1 MLVPVRENERGSP
14 DARLP
19 GEIAVN
25 ATPCAAPLQIAV
37 LGSGTR
43 TSVMPAHL
51 AALGGGDTTPV
62 LYTPRLAAFAGN
74 PYDRLAV
81 DLAYV
86 DMAQRAAADGC
97 AALFINTYAD
107 YGIEA
112 MRAVVSIP
120 VIGAG
125 ENAMTI
131 AAENGRRFSIVT
143 VWPPSMKFL
152 YDERTR
158 NVSAGANCRRVRHL
172 SDEAELLRLSTV
184 DGVQERMARAE
195 ETIIDRIV
203 RECERAISEDGAQAI
218 VLGCTCMAPV
228 GPQVAARISVP
239 VVEGSRAGYRAAV
252 AAAYRAPAAPTGPR
266 TVRDRLIPAIVD
278 AYRDAN
284 PRPVEAPLPET
295 CPVCAS

>member
-1 MLVPVRENERGSP
+1 M
-14 DARLP
+14 DAAQGRHP
-19 GEIAVN
+19 AR
-25 ATPCAAPLQIAV
+25 IAV

-43 TSVMPAHL
+43 GSVLPPHL
-51 AALGGGDTTPV
+51 AARADHAAIPV
-62 LYTPRLAAFAGN
+62 LYTTRLAAFAGN

-86 DMAQRAAADGC
+86 DMAQRAEADGC

-131 AAENGRRFSIVT
+131 AAEDGRRFSIVT

-158 NVSAGANCRRVRHL
+158 NVAAGAACLKVRHV
-172 SDEAELLRLSTV
+172 SDEAELQRLSAE
-184 DGVQERMARAE
+184 DGVQGRMARAE
-195 ETIIDRIV
+195 DAIIDRIV
-203 RECERAISEDGAQAI
+203 RECEHAITEDGAQAI

-228 GPQVAARISVP
+228 GPRIAARVNVP
-239 VVEGSRAGYRAAV
+239 VVEGARAGYQAAV
-252 AAAYRAPAAPTGPR
+252 SAALHRPAVPSGPR
-266 TVRDRLIPAIVD
+266 TVRASLIPSIID
-278 AYRDAN
+278 AYVGAN
-284 PRPVEAPLPET
+284 PGAVQAKAKEA
-295 CPVCAS
+295 CPVCVS